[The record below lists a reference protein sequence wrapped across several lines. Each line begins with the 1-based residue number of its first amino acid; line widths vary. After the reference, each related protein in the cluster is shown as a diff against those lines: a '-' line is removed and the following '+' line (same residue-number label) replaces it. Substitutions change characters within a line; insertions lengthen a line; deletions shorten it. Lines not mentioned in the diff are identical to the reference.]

1 MAESSTS
8 IGIKCFICTS
18 RSTCPCTGDG
28 EFDVGEREVET
39 DPGVSGVQWKLQKPP
54 GMLMHVLKQFCC
66 QIAPLARLGSLG
78 AVKF

>member
-1 MAESSTS
+1 M
-8 IGIKCFICTS
+8 
-18 RSTCPCTGDG
+18 
-28 EFDVGEREVET
+28 GEREVET
-39 DPGVSGVQWKLQKPP
+39 DPEVSGVQWKLQKPP